1 LVESPEWRGQIYHV
15 EPFGDRLMRFVVWSA
30 SLLVVGAGFAAAGA
44 VQAVR
49 PGGPG
54 ELTKCRNWLVARACH
69 HYHHI
74 SLPAVVAIGDTIP
87 LSYGSNNK
95 EYDFPVVH
103 IALEG
108 NRCTLFSNRN
118 ERQGDKIKIVPCY
131 RAEEGR

>member
-1 LVESPEWRGQIYHV
+1 
-15 EPFGDRLMRFVVWSA
+15 MRFVVRLASA
-30 SLLVVGAGFAAAGA
+30 LFAAAGFAAAGAEVTSA

-54 ELTKCRNWLVARACH
+54 ELTKCRNWLVARACR

-74 SLPAVVAIGDTIP
+74 SLPALVAIGDTLT
-87 LSYGSNNK
+87 LSFGSNNK
-95 EYDFPVVH
+95 EFDFPVVH
-103 IALEG
+103 IVLEG

-118 ERQGDKIKIVPCY
+118 GRQGDKIEIDPCY

>member
-1 LVESPEWRGQIYHV
+1 
-15 EPFGDRLMRFVVWSA
+15 MRFVVWLA
-30 SLLVVGAGFAAAGA
+30 ALLVAAGSVAAAGAEVTGA

-74 SLPAVVAIGDTIP
+74 SLPALVAIGDTLP

-103 IALEG
+103 IVLEG
-108 NRCTLFSNRN
+108 NRCTLFSNTIG
-118 ERQGDKIKIVPCY
+118 RQGDTIEIDPCY
-131 RAEEGR
+131 RAEQGR

>member
-1 LVESPEWRGQIYHV
+1 
-15 EPFGDRLMRFVVWSA
+15 MRFVLWSA
-30 SLLVVGAGFAAAGA
+30 SLLVAGAGFAATGA

-74 SLPAVVAIGDTIP
+74 SLPALVAIGDMIP

-95 EYDFPVVH
+95 QYVFPVAH
-103 IALEG
+103 IGLEG
-108 NRCTLFSNRN
+108 NGCTLFSNRN
-118 ERQGDKIKIVPCY
+118 ERQGDKIEIAPCY